1 MSTLLDWVR
10 WSGSYLI
17 IGGVYYAASKG
28 DPTAAYVFP
37 SLCIIRVIALV
48 YLAFIMNSSWYVK
61 RSALFNLCRF
71 SAEFLLAFALLSTGS
86 VALAIVGLLALAVY
100 ELGRIRISPIE
111 LI

>member
-1 MSTLLDWVR
+1 MKSLLDWVR

-37 SLCIIRVIALV
+37 SLCIIRAIGLV
-48 YLAFIMNSSWYVK
+48 YLAFIMDSSWYVK

-71 SAEFLLAFALLSTGS
+71 SAEFALAFALFSAGS
-86 VALAIVGLLALAVY
+86 GALAIVGLLALVVY

-111 LI
+111 IL